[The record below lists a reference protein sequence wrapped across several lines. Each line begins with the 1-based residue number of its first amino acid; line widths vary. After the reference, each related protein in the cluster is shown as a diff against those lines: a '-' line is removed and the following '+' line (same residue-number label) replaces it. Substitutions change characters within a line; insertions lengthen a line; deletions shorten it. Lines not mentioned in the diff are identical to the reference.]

1 MIKYV
6 LFSMA
11 CIFGAEQVHLETR
24 NTYNIYIYTL
34 GGGGSPGGEGV
45 GWDGVGWDINVLTTT
60 SLILRCQRM
69 FHQLGR
75 P

>member
-6 LFSMA
+6 WFSMA

-34 GGGGSPGGEGV
+34 GGGGSPGGGRGGV
-45 GWDGVGWDINVLTTT
+45 GWGGVGY
-60 SLILRCQRM
+60 
-69 FHQLGR
+69 
-75 P
+75 